1 MSSFE
6 VRPSPK
12 FLIFGAVLEALLLA
26 AAVYVMVTYGE
37 KYAWL
42 PWLLVIPVALGL
54 FTALR
59 WVVKR
64 STSITVA
71 DGRLRYQ
78 SGIASKTTRTLELA
92 RIQDVTVKQ
101 SLSDRMLGLG
111 AITIVTASETGSIT
125 MEQID
130 QPQRVA
136 EQILDMARGGRR

>member
-1 MSSFE
+1 MSTFE

-12 FLIFGAVLEALLLA
+12 FLIVGSVLEALLLVP
-26 AAVYVMVTYGE
+26 AVYAMVTYGE
-37 KYAWL
+37 QYV
-42 PWLLVIPVALGL
+42 WLLAIPVALGI
-54 FTALR
+54 FTAVR
-59 WVVKR
+59 WIVKS
-64 STSITVA
+64 STRITVA

-101 SLSDRMLGLG
+101 SMSDRMLGLG
-111 AITIVTASETGSIT
+111 AITVVTASETGSIT

-136 EQILDMARGGRR
+136 EQILDTARAGRR

>member
-1 MSSFE
+1 MSTFE

-12 FLIFGAVLEALLLA
+12 FLIVGSVLEALLLVP
-26 AAVYVMVTYGE
+26 AVYAMVTYGE
-37 KYAWL
+37 QYV
-42 PWLLVIPVALGL
+42 WLLAIPVALGI
-54 FTALR
+54 FTAVR
-59 WVVKR
+59 WIVKS
-64 STSITVA
+64 STRITVA

-101 SLSDRMLGLG
+101 SMSDRILGLG
-111 AITIVTASETGSIT
+111 AITVVTASETGSIT

-136 EQILDMARGGRR
+136 EQILDTARAGRR

>member
-12 FLIFGAVLEALLLA
+12 FLIFFSALEALLLVP
-26 AAVYVMVTYGE
+26 AVYAMVTYGE
-37 KYAWL
+37 KYV
-42 PWLLVIPVALGL
+42 WLLAIPVALGI
-54 FTALR
+54 FTAVS
-59 WVVKR
+59 WIVKS
-64 STSITVA
+64 STRITVA

-92 RIQDVTVKQ
+92 RIQDVTVTQ
-101 SLSDRMLGLG
+101 SMGDRMLGLG

-125 MEQID
+125 MEQVD

-136 EQILDMARGGRR
+136 EQILDMARAGRR